1 MSEIRVDPPN
11 GFMFHGEN
19 DFESAFF
26 HVGFF
31 PIFKAQGHE
40 RSEVGVPRC
49 APVSSAPER
58 HLPRTVKKMLRSQ
71 IYETTDV
78 CKEPRVPNLGIY
90 ILYIYY
96 CLCLSGILSISALLH
111 LLIAWFFFDFRS

>member
-26 HVGFF
+26 MLGFF
-31 PIFKAQGHE
+31 QYSKPKDMNAPKW
-40 RSEVGVPRC
+40 GVPRC

-90 ILYIYY
+90 ILYIYITAFV
-96 CLCLSGILSISALLH
+96 CQVSFLFLLCYIC
-111 LLIAWFFFDFRS
+111 